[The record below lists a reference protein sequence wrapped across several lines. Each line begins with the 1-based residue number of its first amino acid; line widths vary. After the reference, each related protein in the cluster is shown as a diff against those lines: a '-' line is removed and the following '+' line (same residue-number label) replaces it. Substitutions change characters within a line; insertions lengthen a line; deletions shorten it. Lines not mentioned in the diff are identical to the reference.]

1 MSMLYLWHPAVSD
14 KGTEVD
20 LILTRGDSDQVGGGS
35 DRFIN
40 DVLGALKVSVPVQ
53 KWSIRSYRCNY
64 YGEYWM
70 EDGWESKWDFVWRMT
85 LHFKEPVAVEPL
97 QLGYLGIDHIDDY
110 SPLVESY
117 RYEPFGCLVVAAF
130 LSKQQAEAAA
140 VKLAEDRDLLEARHA
155 AGAPSPSVDVMRIG
169 DGKFQLRAVLGAGDQ
184 TFFKSTY
191 PQLVVSLLERSGG
204 ATHAES

>member
-1 MSMLYLWHPAVSD
+1 MSMLYLWHPAVSE

-40 DVLGALKVSVPVQ
+40 DVLSVLKVSVPVR

-70 EDGWESKWDFVWRMT
+70 EDGWESKWDFVWRVT

-130 LSKQQAEAAA
+130 PSQQQAEAAA
-140 VKLAEDRDLLEARHA
+140 VKLTEDRDLLEARHA
-155 AGAPSPSVDVMRIG
+155 AGAPSPAVEVARIG
-169 DGKFQLRAVLGAGDQ
+169 EDKFQLRAVLGAGDQ
-184 TFFKSTY
+184 TFFKSPY